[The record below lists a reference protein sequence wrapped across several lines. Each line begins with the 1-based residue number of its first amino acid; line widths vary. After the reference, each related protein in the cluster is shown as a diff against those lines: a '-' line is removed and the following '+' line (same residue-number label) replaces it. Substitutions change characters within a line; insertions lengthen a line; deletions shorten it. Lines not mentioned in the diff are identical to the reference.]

1 MYTLVR
7 LLSVKRLT
15 YEQLPAIGLAWLIAE
30 MFYKFHS
37 FTLECLAFLA
47 TWFVIDAAI
56 QLLIGKPRGKTMP

>member
-30 MFYKFHS
+30 MFKFHS
-37 FTLECLAFLA
+37 FTLSA
-47 TWFVIDAAI
+47 WRS
-56 QLLIGKPRGKTMP
+56 LLRGLSSMQRFSC

>member
-30 MFYKFHS
+30 LFERHDRGRSFYH
-37 FTLECLAFLA
+37 L
-47 TWFVIDAAI
+47 
-56 QLLIGKPRGKTMP
+56 PRRHTHNG